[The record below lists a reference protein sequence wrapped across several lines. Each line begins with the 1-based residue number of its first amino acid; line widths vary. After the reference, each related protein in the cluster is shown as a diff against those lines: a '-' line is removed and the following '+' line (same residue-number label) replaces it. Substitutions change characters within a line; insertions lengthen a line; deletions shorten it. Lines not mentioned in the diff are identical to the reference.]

1 MNLTFFK
8 AGIYAAA
15 KLITSLAIAI
25 LALYLIF
32 FALEFIACFLLLKD
46 TQTNTEEATKTPEFD
61 IQIPS
66 PPLLLTT
73 PLIEQEPLQE
83 TTKTTEKTETLPRI
97 IELQGE
103 LKPSI
108 KATSKAKS
116 KKTQSKPITE
126 PKSGR
131 NPLEKMS
138 KPQLQAQCRER
149 KIKGY
154 SKLSKPELIA
164 LLTA

>member
-15 KLITSLAIAI
+15 KLLTSLAIAI

-32 FALEFIACFLLLKD
+32 FALGFITCFLLLKD
-46 TQTNTEEATKTPEFD
+46 TQANTEEATERPEFD

-73 PLIEQEPLQE
+73 PIIEQEPTQE
-83 TTKTTEKTETLPRI
+83 TTETTEKTETLPRI
-97 IELQGE
+97 IELQSE
-103 LKPSI
+103 LKPST
-108 KATSKAKS
+108 KATSKSKS
-116 KKTQSKPITE
+116 RKKKNKLITQSKTTQ
-126 PKSGR
+126 
-131 NPLEKMS
+131 NPLEKLS
-138 KPQLQAQCRER
+138 KTQLQAQCRER

-164 LLTA
+164 LLAA

>member
-25 LALYLIF
+25 LAFYLIF
-32 FALEFIACFLLLKD
+32 FALGFIACFLLLKD
-46 TQTNTEEATKTPEFD
+46 TQTSTEEATETPEFD
-61 IQIPS
+61 IQIPH

-73 PLIEQEPLQE
+73 PIIEQEPLQE
-83 TTKTTEKTETLPRI
+83 TETTEKTETLPRI

-103 LKPSI
+103 LKPST

-126 PKSGR
+126 PKSAR

-138 KPQLQAQCRER
+138 KPQLQAQCRKR